1 MIFLAFRLEA
11 SVQSNFRATPKEM
24 EASCERLEV
33 YTNILHLAMYS
44 ADICDVNSNIDT
56 RYKESTHYIE
66 SVPIRPG
73 VCIVCKVIFTY
84 HLYKEM
90 L

>member
-1 MIFLAFRLEA
+1 MIVLIFRLEA
-11 SVQSNFRATPKEM
+11 SVQSNFRANPKEM

-33 YTNILHLAMYS
+33 YTNIIHLAMYS
-44 ADICDVNSNIDT
+44 IDICDVDPNIDT